1 MIDVVVDAEAK
12 VWYMSLDLVNLIN
25 KEEGKVN
32 VDKKFF
38 LQSFVVKNLNPPNKH
53 QNISE
58 NLLERC

>member
-1 MIDVVVDAEAK
+1 MIDVDAEAK
-12 VWYMSLDLVNLIN
+12 VWYMSLDLVNLIK
-25 KEEGKVN
+25 KEEGKVI

-38 LQSFVVKNLNPPNKH
+38 LQSFVVKKLNPANKH